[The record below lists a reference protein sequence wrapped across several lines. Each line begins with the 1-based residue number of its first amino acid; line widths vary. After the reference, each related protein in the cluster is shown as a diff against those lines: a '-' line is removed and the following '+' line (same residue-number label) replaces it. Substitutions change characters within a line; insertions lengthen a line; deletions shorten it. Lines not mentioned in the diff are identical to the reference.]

1 MIMGNTSEEKTND
14 LVLEPESVQAAQE
27 TIEKAQNV
35 VDQLDPEQKKA
46 IMTLQAVEYQGPL
59 PPPQML
65 QGYEDIEKGLASR
78 IVAMAEKDQQKAFEH
93 REKVLKFQGRD
104 SLLGAIFSFLTVIV
118 TLVVGTILLLN
129 NKDVGGLVAL
139 ITGVG
144 TIIKLFLGD
153 RNKKD
158 DSEKHS

>member
-1 MIMGNTSEEKTND
+1 
-14 LVLEPESVQAAQE
+14 
-27 TIEKAQNV
+27 
-35 VDQLDPEQKKA
+35 
-46 IMTLQAVEYQGPL
+46 MTLQAVEYQGPL

-104 SLLGAIFSFLTVIV
+104 SFLGAIFSFLTVIV

>member
-1 MIMGNTSEEKTND
+1 MIMGNPSEEKTND

-78 IVAMAEKDQQKAFEH
+78 IVAMAERTSRKH
-93 REKVLKFQGRD
+93 LNTEKKF
-104 SLLGAIFSFLTVIV
+104 
-118 TLVVGTILLLN
+118 
-129 NKDVGGLVAL
+129 
-139 ITGVG
+139 
-144 TIIKLFLGD
+144 
-153 RNKKD
+153 
-158 DSEKHS
+158 